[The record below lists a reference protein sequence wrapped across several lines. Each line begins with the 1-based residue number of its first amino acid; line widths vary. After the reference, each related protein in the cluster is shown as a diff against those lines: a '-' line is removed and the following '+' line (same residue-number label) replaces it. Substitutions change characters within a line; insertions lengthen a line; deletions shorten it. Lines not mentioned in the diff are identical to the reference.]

1 MLCTLFCSIICC
13 CNSSMCVT
21 IVQSF
26 SLFTVFHCMIILKII
41 YPFMADG
48 YLNCSSLEQNSYY
61 VMYLYVSF
69 CVLICWLCR
78 SGIACSYRFCQ
89 TVFRCL
95 LWFVLSTTYDS
106 SPSKPTLGIVIL
118 FNFWYSDRHL
128 VVSHCGLNLRFSDN

>member
-1 MLCTLFCSIICC
+1 MYFILFNNMLLQFIHVCY
-13 CNSSMCVT
+13 NSSV
-21 IVQSF
+21 
-26 SLFTVFHCMIILKII
+26 LFTVYSISLYDYTKNY